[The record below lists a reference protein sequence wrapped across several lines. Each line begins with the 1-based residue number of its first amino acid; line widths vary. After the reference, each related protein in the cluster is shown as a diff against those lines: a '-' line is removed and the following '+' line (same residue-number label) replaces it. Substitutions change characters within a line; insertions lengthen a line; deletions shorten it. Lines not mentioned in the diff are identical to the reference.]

1 MIEYLDPRAAVS
13 TKAIPYTLAIN
24 LAGSNQLTVGMLANG
39 FPDSEN
45 FLYLIAEALQAREPG
60 IKVAHYN
67 KGNASIT
74 ASNEM
79 LDSINNEC
87 QALITAYGH

>member
-1 MIEYLDPRAAVS
+1 MH
-13 TKAIPYTLAIN
+13 
-24 LAGSNQLTVGMLANG
+24 
-39 FPDSEN
+39 
-45 FLYLIAEALQAREPG
+45 LIAEALQADEPG

-87 QALITAYGH
+87 HALITAYGH